1 MIEPGLNRHE
11 WESELQALE
20 EQLAEGP
27 AETLPELDALITR
40 MLEETGYDVTDPV
53 VREGE
58 EREVVAEYLS
68 AHELMLASERG
79 ADDVSPGD
87 VAAAINGYRA
97 VFEHLVS
104 TRSSVDAT
112 ITPAGDVEE

>member
-1 MIEPGLNRHE
+1 
-11 WESELQALE
+11 
-20 EQLAEGP
+20 
-27 AETLPELDALITR
+27 
-40 MLEETGYDVTDPV
+40 
-53 VREGE
+53 
-58 EREVVAEYLS
+58 
-68 AHELMLASERG
+68 MLAWERG

-112 ITPAGDVEE
+112 ITPTGDVEE